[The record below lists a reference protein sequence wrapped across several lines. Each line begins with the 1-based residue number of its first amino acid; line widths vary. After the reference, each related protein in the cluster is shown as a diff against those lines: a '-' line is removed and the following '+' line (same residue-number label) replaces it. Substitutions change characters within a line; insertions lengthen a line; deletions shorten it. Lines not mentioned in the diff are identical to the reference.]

1 VTEKPETLGQW
12 KERHPRWPNLPGRI
26 EWNLERL
33 VYWCRDLAVFDILE
47 FAGRLSLVVGLVIWF
62 LESGERTKQKH
73 YRAWELINS
82 ARGSTGDG
90 GRREALQDLN
100 DDNIDMSAAPLA
112 KAYLKYVQLSKAVL
126 NGANLTR
133 TDLTGADL
141 TGADLTRTKL
151 IEANLIRA
159 TLTGADL
166 TGADLSRA
174 NLTNANLTTLELCSS
189 TKLPLTPFKTGNS
202 GVSQYIRSTNLTGVD
217 LIRATLTGADLSRA
231 NLTNAD
237 LREANLFEADLTGAN
252 LREVRNRNAAKFCKT
267 TMPDGTLND
276 RDCTLGINP
285 AAPTISCEKTSAPE

>member
-1 VTEKPETLGQW
+1 MTEKPETLGQW

-141 TGADLTRTKL
+141 TRTKL

-174 NLTNANLTTLELCSS
+174 NLTN
-189 TKLPLTPFKTGNS
+189 
-202 GVSQYIRSTNLTGVD
+202 
-217 LIRATLTGADLSRA
+217 A

-267 TMPDGTLND
+267 TMPDGTVND

>member
-166 TGADLSRA
+166 SRA

-202 GVSQYIRSTNLTGVD
+202 GVSQYIRST
-217 LIRATLTGADLSRA
+217 RA
-231 NLTNAD
+231 
-237 LREANLFEADLTGAN
+237 
-252 LREVRNRNAAKFCKT
+252 C
-267 TMPDGTLND
+267 
-276 RDCTLGINP
+276 
-285 AAPTISCEKTSAPE
+285 